1 MEYITYIFSIILWK
15 MQVESLVVFPDRYY
29 SYMMPGTNIFTSTKK
44 PQYKLRLS
52 VVFII
57 TSSYGW

>member
-1 MEYITYIFSIILWK
+1 

-29 SYMMPGTNIFTSTKK
+29 SYMTPGTNIFTSTKK

-57 TSSYGW
+57 TLSYGW

>member
-15 MQVESLVVFPDRYY
+15 MQVESLLVFSDRYY
-29 SYMMPGTNIFTSTKK
+29 SYMTPGTNIFTSTKK
-44 PQYKLRLS
+44 PQNELRLS

-57 TSSYGW
+57 TLSYGW